1 MTHELM
7 LRSKSEYKM
16 AHERFHFK
24 DRRALERKIAELH
37 LDLPLADDISILFS
51 PIQIAGK
58 TLPNR
63 FAVHP
68 LEGADSEPF
77 GGPSELTF
85 RRYRR
90 FGRSGCGLIWSEATA
105 VTDEG
110 RSNPRQL
117 MIAKKTK
124 DGFKRLVEETRQAAR
139 QKFGP
144 GHTLL
149 LVLQL
154 THSGRFSKPEG
165 RPRPVIAQHN
175 PILDGKM
182 GLSPDY
188 PIIADKE
195 LDALEE
201 IFVSAAELA
210 HEAGFDGV
218 DVKACHG
225 YLVSEFLASFTR
237 KESKYGG
244 PFENRTRFLVE
255 TSKKIKDE
263 VKGLFVTSRLNIF
276 DALPYPYGFGADKED
291 AEKEDLSEPI
301 KLIEKLAEIGFSLLN
316 ISCGIP
322 KHKPH
327 YGRPYDVPFLG
338 MAPPEEHPLVGV
350 SRLLRLTGE
359 LQKSFPA
366 LPMVGT
372 GYSWLRHFF
381 PNVAAA
387 MVQTGK
393 ASLIGLGREALAYPD
408 WMDDLAENG
417 VLNPRKVCLTC
428 SRCSQLLRDGG
439 RVGCVVRDAKI
450 YAAEYRK
457 VRRKALNKIKKVD

>member
-1 MTHELM
+1 M
-7 LRSKSEYKM
+7 KD
-16 AHERFHFK
+16 ERFRFR
-24 DRRALERKIAELH
+24 DREELERKIAELH

-51 PIQIAGK
+51 PRHIAGK

-68 LEGADSEPF
+68 LEGADAEPS
-77 GGPSELTF
+77 GGPSDLSF

-90 FGRSGCGLIWSEATA
+90 FALSGSGLIWFEATA
-105 VTDEG
+105 VTPEG

-117 MIAKKTK
+117 LIAEKSKG
-124 DGFKRLVEETRQAAR
+124 GFKRLVEETRQAAR

-144 GHTLL
+144 DHTLL

-165 RPRPVIAQHN
+165 RPQPVIAQHN

-182 GLSPDY
+182 GLPPDY
-188 PIIADKE
+188 PVITDKE
-195 LDALEE
+195 LDTLGE

-210 HEAGFDGV
+210 REAGFDGV

-225 YLVSEFLASFTR
+225 YLVSELLSCFTR
-237 KESKYGG
+237 RKSKYGG
-244 PFENRTRFLVE
+244 PFENRIRFLTE
-255 TSKKIKDE
+255 TSKRIKDE
-263 VKGLFVTSRLNIF
+263 VKGIFITSRLNIF
-276 DALPYPYGFGADKED
+276 DAIPYPYGFGVDQED
-291 AEKEDLSEPI
+291 ARKEDLSEP
-301 KLIEKLAEIGFSLLN
+301 EKLVEKLVQIGFPLLN

-327 YGRPYDVPFLG
+327 YGRPYDVPLLG

-366 LPMVGT
+366 LPIVGP

-393 ASLIGLGREALAYPD
+393 AAIIGLGRGALAYPE
-408 WMDDLAENG
+408 WLDDLAENG
-417 VLNPRKVCLTC
+417 VLNPQKVCTTC
-428 SRCSQLLRDGG
+428 SQCSQLLRDGG
-439 RVGCVVRDAKI
+439 RVGCPVRDAEI
-450 YAAEYRK
+450 YAAEYRR
-457 VRRKALNKIKKVD
+457 VRNIILNRDKKVD

>member
-1 MTHELM
+1 M
-7 LRSKSEYKM
+7 R
-16 AHERFHFK
+16 HERFCFK
-24 DRRALERKIAELH
+24 DRAALEQKILELH
-37 LDLPLADDISILFS
+37 LDIPLADDISILFS
-51 PIQIAGK
+51 PVHAAGR
-58 TLPNR
+58 TLPYR

-68 LEGADSEPF
+68 LEGADAEPS
-77 GGPSELTF
+77 GGPSDLTF

-90 FGRSGCGLIWSEATA
+90 FAQSGCGLIWFEATA

-110 RSNPRQL
+110 RSNPRQI

-124 DGFKRLVEETRQAAR
+124 DGFKRLVEESREAAR

-144 GHTLL
+144 DHTLL

-182 GLSPDY
+182 ELAPDY
-188 PIIADKE
+188 PVITDQD
-195 LDALEE
+195 LDSLQE

-225 YLVSEFLASFTR
+225 YLVSELLAGFSR
-237 KESKYGG
+237 EESKYGG
-244 PFENRTRFLVE
+244 SFENRIRFLVE
-255 TSKKIKDE
+255 TSKKVKDE

-276 DALPYPYGFGADKED
+276 DALPYPYGFGADKEN
-291 AEKEDLSEPI
+291 AEKEDLSEPV
-301 KLIEKLAEIGFSLLN
+301 KLIEKLAEIGFPLLN

-322 KHKPH
+322 KYKPH
-327 YGRPYDVPFLG
+327 YGRPYDIPLLG

-359 LQKSFPA
+359 LQKRFPA

-393 ASLIGLGREALAYPD
+393 VAIIGLGRGALAYPE
-408 WMDDLAENG
+408 WLDDLAEKG
-417 VLNPRKVCLTC
+417 VLDPKKVCTAC
-428 SRCSQLLRDGG
+428 SQCSQLLRDGG
-439 RVGCVVRDAKI
+439 RVGCTVRDAQI
-450 YAAEYRK
+450 YASEYRK
-457 VRRKALNKIKKVD
+457 VRKKVLSRDKKIN